1 MDDTEETMAIAA
13 IVHEGKG
20 SADAP
25 LLEFVQQ
32 LQSQGLTVRGLVPG
46 PQSDPND
53 CATRTVLDL
62 DLGTVYPIGQSLG
75 KESKA
80 CCLDP
85 GALLVA
91 GAVLRRAAETRA
103 DLVIVNRF
111 GVLEADGGGFSAE
124 MLELITKGYPV
135 LTVVSPP
142 YLDAWRTF
150 TGGMA
155 AELPPEADAIMTWF
169 KRTRSAASVPAGGP
183 QP

>member
-1 MDDTEETMAIAA
+1 MNNTEETMAIAA

-25 LLEFVQQ
+25 LLEFIQQ
-32 LQSQGLTVRGLVPG
+32 LQSEGLTIRGLIPG
-46 PQSDPND
+46 PQSDPTN

-62 DLGTVYPIGQSLG
+62 DQGTVYPIGQNLG
-75 KESKA
+75 KDSKA
-80 CCLDP
+80 CSLDA

-91 GAVLRRAAETRA
+91 GVVLRRAAETSA
-103 DLVIVNRF
+103 DLVVVNRF

-124 MLELITKGYPV
+124 MLDLITKGYPV

-142 YLDAWRTF
+142 YLDAFRAF

-155 AELPPEADAIMTWF
+155 AELPPEKNAIMHWF
-169 KRTRSAASVPAGGP
+169 KKRRLAATTATGTP
-183 QP
+183 QT